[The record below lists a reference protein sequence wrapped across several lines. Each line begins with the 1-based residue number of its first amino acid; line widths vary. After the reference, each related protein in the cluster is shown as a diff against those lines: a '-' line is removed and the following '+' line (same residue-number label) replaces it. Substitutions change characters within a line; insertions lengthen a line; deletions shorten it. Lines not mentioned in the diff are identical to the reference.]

1 MYANR
6 KRHRNFKRI
15 RAENA
20 SQAIGSNPSKRHR
33 ERLNSELEALAF
45 LLPFDGSIIS
55 RLDKL
60 SILRLAVCFLQA
72 KNVFQRK
79 SNANDSIGAGMPYY
93 ITKEHLQYL
102 YFPEYPFISDKK
114 FESEEALMTAL
125 SGFLLMLNMNGE
137 VLYISENVST
147 YLGFHQCDVLHQS
160 VFDVVHSEDMELIR
174 QLLQPTGS
182 CVTAVGSL
190 NPAKGCADRWLPI
203 HRQTAVRFRC
213 FMDNTCGFLRFD
225 VRGKLIKLEGS
236 LPFSLCQVSAS
247 SRANLAMP
255 VAYGFLAACVPVV
268 VPSHVDL
275 SIEESFLKSKHSLQ
289 LVICSGDEGFVSLL
303 GLKESLLPVSFYSFI
318 HELDLPFIADAHRQ
332 VLASGTS
339 GVLIYRLRSRN
350 SNITYWLQT
359 SCRLTAKN
367 GKPEFITCTHRLLTE
382 FEGAMLLDMRDA
394 TELQCRNSLENG
406 SYYDGGMPVGSE
418 SLITHDQCAVEQSL
432 TGSRLKGPWRVP
444 AIDSYGYIHKNDSEL
459 QDNGCRTSCDFS
471 TSLRHLAQSP
481 AGRLN
486 GYGSIIDSP
495 ALAYRTVQNSPY
507 PSCSESPW

>member
-1 MYANR
+1 
-6 KRHRNFKRI
+6 
-15 RAENA
+15 
-20 SQAIGSNPSKRHR
+20 
-33 ERLNSELEALAF
+33 
-45 LLPFDGSIIS
+45 
-55 RLDKL
+55 
-60 SILRLAVCFLQA
+60 
-72 KNVFQRK
+72 
-79 SNANDSIGAGMPYY
+79 
-93 ITKEHLQYL
+93 
-102 YFPEYPFISDKK
+102 
-114 FESEEALMTAL
+114 MTAL

-190 NPAKGCADRWLPI
+190 SPAKGCADRWLPV

-236 LPFSLCQVSAS
+236 LPFSLCQVSVN
-247 SRANLAMP
+247 SRPNIAMP

-289 LVICSGDEGFVSLL
+289 LVICSGDEGFFSLL

-394 TELQCRNSLENG
+394 TELQCRSSLENG

-432 TGSRLKGPWRVP
+432 SGPRLKGPWRVP
-444 AIDSYGYIHKNDSEL
+444 AIDSYGYVHKSDAEL
-459 QDNGCRTSCDFS
+459 QDGGCRTSCDFS

-486 GYGSIIDSP
+486 GYGGIIDSP
-495 ALAYRTVQNSPY
+495 TLAYRTMRNSPY
-507 PSCSESPW
+507 PSCSGSPW